1 MQQQITQNKLGPW
14 LALFHVPHLSLS
26 VSHKLLECLGSPE
39 AILSSTSGELSRMA
53 VNQQAIDAI
62 QSHQKNPDASAISEA
77 VNADLSWLA
86 QANNSIL
93 ALPDPGYPSQLKQI
107 SLPPL
112 VLYII
117 GDPDVLQHTQI
128 AVVGSRNPSVVG
140 KDTARSF
147 AKQLALAGI
156 SITSG
161 LAIGIDG
168 ASHEGALAG
177 GGQTVAVMATGADK
191 CYPRLHVQ
199 LAEKIAHCGALISEF
214 PLGTPPRPGH
224 FPQRNRIISG
234 LSLGVL
240 VVEAAPKSGSLITA
254 RFALNQNREVFAIPG
269 SIHNPMS
276 KGCHALIRQGAKLVE
291 TIDDILEEINYMT
304 PDNTTLTKPA
314 EITPLASVDLEP
326 SVAQVF
332 KLISYD
338 VVSPDQLMAN
348 AELSAAELT
357 AHLIQ
362 LELLDCI
369 KAVDGGFVRNL
380 SRK

>member
-1 MQQQITQNKLGPW
+1 MPQQITQNKLRPW

-39 AILSSTSGELSRMA
+39 AILTSSTAELSRMA
-53 VNQQAIDAI
+53 VNRQAIDAI
-62 QSHQKNPDASAISEA
+62 QAYQKNPDASEVSQA
-77 VNADLSWLA
+77 VEADLSWLA
-86 QANNSIL
+86 QANNTII
-93 ALPDPGYPSQLKQI
+93 ALPDPAYPAQLKQI

-112 VLYII
+112 VMYII

-128 AVVGSRNPSVVG
+128 AMVGSRNPSVVG
-140 KDTARSF
+140 RDTARSF
-147 AKQLALAGI
+147 AKQLAMAGI
-156 SITSG
+156 TVTSG

-168 ASHEGALAG
+168 VSHEGALAG
-177 GGQTVAVMATGADK
+177 SGQTVAVMATGADK
-191 CYPRLHVQ
+191 RYPRHHIQ
-199 LAEKIAHCGALISEF
+199 LAEKITQHGALVTEF

-234 LSLGVL
+234 LSLGTL

-254 RFALNQNREVFAIPG
+254 RFALNQDREVFAIPG

-291 TIDDILEEINYMT
+291 TIDDILEEISYMM
-304 PDNTTLTKPA
+304 PDSSTLTNLA
-314 EITPLASVDLEP
+314 EPTNLARVDLDP

-332 KLISYD
+332 KLIGYD
-338 VVSPDQLMAN
+338 VVSHDQLMVN
-348 AELSAAELT
+348 GELSAAELT
-357 AHLIQ
+357 ANLIQ

>member
-1 MQQQITQNKLGPW
+1 
-14 LALFHVPHLSLS
+14 
-26 VSHKLLECLGSPE
+26 
-39 AILSSTSGELSRMA
+39 MA
-53 VNQQAIDAI
+53 VNRQAIDAI
-62 QSHQKNPDASAISEA
+62 QAYQKNPDASEVSQA
-77 VNADLSWLA
+77 VEADLSWLA
-86 QANNSIL
+86 QANNTII
-93 ALPDPGYPSQLKQI
+93 ALPDPAYPAQLKQI

-112 VLYII
+112 VMYII

-128 AVVGSRNPSVVG
+128 AMVGSRNPSVVG
-140 KDTARSF
+140 RDTARSF
-147 AKQLALAGI
+147 AKQLAMAGI
-156 SITSG
+156 TVTSG

-168 ASHEGALAG
+168 VSHEGALAG
-177 GGQTVAVMATGADK
+177 SGQTVAVMATGADK
-191 CYPRLHVQ
+191 RYPRHHIQ
-199 LAEKIAHCGALISEF
+199 LAEKITQHGALVTEF

-234 LSLGVL
+234 LSLGTL

-254 RFALNQNREVFAIPG
+254 RFALNQDREVFAIPG

-291 TIDDILEEINYMT
+291 TIDDILEEISYMM
-304 PDNTTLTKPA
+304 PDSSTLTNLA
-314 EITPLASVDLEP
+314 EPTNLARVDLDP

-332 KLISYD
+332 KLIGYD
-338 VVSPDQLMAN
+338 VVSHDQLMVN
-348 AELSAAELT
+348 GELSAAELT
-357 AHLIQ
+357 ANLIQ